1 MTTLNKLQSLYKCLL
16 LAIIG
21 LAITI
26 TSCNKSYL
34 NTTPTGILT
43 SQNFWQSQ
51 EDALAGV
58 NACYATLRSDYLFG
72 TFGFQMMDLLTPNA
86 FGATGVVDQYGY
98 LTIAQ
103 SLQNS
108 SNTVI
113 INNRWGADYQGI
125 GRVNSVIYYVPKIKM
140 DTALR
145 SRITGEAYFLRAF
158 YYQDLVCYYGSAPL
172 ILAPPDINQA
182 SLPRTGQDSIIT
194 QIYKDLDSAA
204 AKLPVSYSSTD
215 VGRATR
221 GAALALKARVALY
234 RGDYTKAASLCQ
246 SVMNLAGSVYTLFPD
261 YRGLFLPANK
271 NNKEVI
277 FDVQFSLPNYGNSF
291 DVNSVKYQNAAPS
304 QDLVNAYLCTDGL
317 PTATSPLYNSA
328 KPYNNRDSRLLKSI
342 ALPGYYFR
350 NVMLTN
356 STFSAVAVWKKS
368 TAYLDS
374 TAAPSPDYTDG
385 TSSVNFI
392 VMRYAEVLLNYAEA
406 QNEAVGPD
414 ATVYAALDAIRM
426 RAGMAKVSVVNPGL
440 TQSAMRDLIRLERR
454 IELAGEGLYYNDI
467 RRWKTAE
474 TVMLQPAYDVS
485 GKMRQTRGFQA
496 NRDYLWP
503 VPSVQRQQNPA
514 LTQNPN
520 YPN

>member
-1 MTTLNKLQSLYKCLL
+1 MIVLNKLQSIYKRSL
-16 LAIIG
+16 LAVIG
-21 LAITI
+21 FAITA

-51 EDALAGV
+51 DDALAAV
-58 NACYATLRSDYLFG
+58 NSCYATLRSDYLFG
-72 TFGFQMMDLLTPNA
+72 TFGYQMMELLTPNA
-86 FGATGVVDQYGY
+86 FSATGVVDQYGF

-113 INNRWGADYQGI
+113 MNNRWGADYQGI
-125 GRVNSVIYYVPKIKM
+125 GRVNSVISYVPQIKM
-140 DTALR
+140 DAAIR
-145 SRITGEAYFLRAF
+145 SRIVGEAYFLRAF
-158 YYQDLVCYYGSAPL
+158 YYQDLVCYYGSATL

-182 SLPRTGQDSIIT
+182 SLPRTSQDSIIA
-194 QIYKDLDSAA
+194 QVYKDLDSAA
-204 AKLPVSYSSTD
+204 AKLPVSYASTD
-215 VGRATR
+215 VGRATK
-221 GAALALKARVALY
+221 GAALALKARVSLY
-234 RGDYTKAASLCQ
+234 QGNYVQAASFCQ
-246 SVMNLAGSVYTLFPD
+246 AVMNLAGSGYTLFPD

-277 FDVQFSLPNYGNSF
+277 FDVQFSMPNYGNSF
-291 DVNSVKYQNAAPS
+291 DVNAVKYQNAAPA

-317 PTATSPLYNSA
+317 PTSTSPLYNAA
-328 KPYNNRDSRLLKSI
+328 KPYSNRDSRMLKTI
-342 ALPGYYFR
+342 ALPGYFFR
-350 NVMLTN
+350 NSMVTN

-374 TAAPSPDYTDG
+374 AAAPSPDYTDG
-385 TSSVNFI
+385 TSSGNFI

-414 ATVYAALDAIRM
+414 ATVYAALDAIRV
-426 RAGMAKVSVVNPGL
+426 RAGMPKVSVVNPGL
-440 TQSAMRDLIRLERR
+440 TQSAMRDVIRLERR

-474 TVMLQPAYDVS
+474 ALMLQPAYDVS
-485 GKMRQTRGFQA
+485 GKLRQTRNFQA

-503 VPSVQRQQNPA
+503 VPSVQRQQNTA

-520 YPN
+520 YN